1 MKTSSATSLLS
12 AGLLSTVFAAAL
24 LTGCYTGDPYD
35 HHHNPGYYDNDR
47 DSSERGEHHA
57 REVSGTVAR
66 VDDDEHT
73 IVLEARGRDRE
84 IVLSYDDE
92 TTLDFQGKT
101 YRPGKL
107 EPGDKITAM
116 VERTD
121 EGLMVQAIHVLS
133 DARGDRGDRGDRAD
147 RNDRADRG
155 DRDGRDDRDRADGDH
170 RDHRGDQNDRDDQD
184 GRSATDLRGV
194 VRSTDAPNRILEIE
208 RSGSREGSDLVEVHY
223 DDDTVVEFQGHGYAA
238 ERLDQGDVVEVEIRG
253 SGGQRMIADRIVVV
267 AEARSAGH

>member
-12 AGLLSTVFAAAL
+12 AGLLSATFAAAL

-35 HHHNPGYYDNDR
+35 HHQPHGDYDR

-73 IVLEARGRDRE
+73 IVLEAHGRDRE
-84 IVLSYDDE
+84 MVLSYDDE

-121 EGLMVQAIHVLS
+121 EGLMVQAIHVIS
-133 DARGDRGDRGDRAD
+133 DARGDRAE
-147 RNDRADRG
+147 RG
-155 DRDGRDDRDRADGDH
+155 DRDDRDDRDRADRDH
-170 RDHRGDQNDRDDQD
+170 RDHQGDQNDRDQD

-208 RSGSREGSDLVEVHY
+208 RSGSRTGGSDLVEVHY